1 MRVVVYESA
10 FFWRIK
16 LAGANRETLMVS
28 ETYYTAQ
35 MP

>member
-1 MRVVVYESA
+1 VVVYESA

-16 LAGANRETLMVS
+16 LAGAKTLMVS